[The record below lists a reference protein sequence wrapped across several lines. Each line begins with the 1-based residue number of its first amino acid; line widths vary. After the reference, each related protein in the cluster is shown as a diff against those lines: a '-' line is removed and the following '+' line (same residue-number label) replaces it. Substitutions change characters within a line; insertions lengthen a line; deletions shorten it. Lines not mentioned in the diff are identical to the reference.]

1 MSGKILSVLA
11 AGILLSQSSLFAAS
25 DSEKQLRRIIEELQ
39 RENAGLVAELHAQNA
54 ALSKSGKVDPGL
66 KQRLGRKAAAGK
78 SEKKVKTT
86 VSAEKDTAA
95 AAAAEE
101 AILYKELGQGYL
113 KEKQFEQAINA
124 FEKALSFDHDDAA
137 VCYDLGLLYKHQR
150 NDNKKAA
157 AYLKRYLTLAPLAR
171 DAEDVK
177 YLIRMLEYS
186 GTSYP

>member
-1 MSGKILSVLA
+1 MSGKILIVLA
-11 AGILLSQSSLFAAS
+11 SGILLFQSSLFAAS

-66 KQRLGRKAAAGK
+66 KQRAAAGK
-78 SEKKVKTT
+78 REKKVKTT

-95 AAAAEE
+95 AKAVEE

-124 FEKALSFDHDDAA
+124 FEKALSFDPDDAA

-157 AYLKRYLTLAPLAR
+157 AFLKRYLALAPLAR

-177 YLIRMLEYS
+177 YLIRMLADHS